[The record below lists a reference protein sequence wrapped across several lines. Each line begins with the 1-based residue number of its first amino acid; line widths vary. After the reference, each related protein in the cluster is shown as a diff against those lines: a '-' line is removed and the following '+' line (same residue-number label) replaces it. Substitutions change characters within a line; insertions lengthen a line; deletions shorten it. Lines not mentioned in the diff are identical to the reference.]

1 MADPTYMDCWNFIV
15 PLIPIDNETARQVY
29 IMTFMATLEI
39 IQKIWDTQSGLYVE
53 VEELT

>member
-29 IMTFMATLEI
+29 IMTFMAL
-39 IQKIWDTQSGLYVE
+39 QKAEKRRKKQ
-53 VEELT
+53 